1 MKALKKALPIMPP
14 TTPKER
20 QQSTL
25 SKNGERLLMQAIEDF
40 EHSRST
46 RYERVEALIK
56 ALK

>member
-56 ALK
+56 AVK

>member
-40 EHSRST
+40 EHGRST

>member
-1 MKALKKALPIMPP
+1 MKALKKALPIMHP